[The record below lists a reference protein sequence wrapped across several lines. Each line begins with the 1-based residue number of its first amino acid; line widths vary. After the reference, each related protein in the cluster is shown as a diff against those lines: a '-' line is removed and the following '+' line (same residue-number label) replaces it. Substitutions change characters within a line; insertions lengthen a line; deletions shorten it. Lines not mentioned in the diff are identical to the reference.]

1 MLVGIVAAVGAAVLS
16 LMVELAAALAVMA
29 SKINTE
35 SGGLGAVS
43 LPAFF
48 PIAAIVG
55 FAAGCYWQ
63 FRRSGTRSHPA
74 V

>member
-1 MLVGIVAAVGAAVLS
+1 VLS
-16 LMVELAAALAVMA
+16 LLADLAAALTVMT
-29 SKINTE
+29 SKINTGP
-35 SGGLGAVS
+35 GGLGAHTSFVVS

-55 FAAGCYWQ
+55 FAAGFSWQ